1 MCTRSLFLSEE
12 EKNLWPGFIWL
23 SKLSYDSLCI
33 KVEQNQLNHAHI
45 IRGTLPTRKL
55 YSSEIQIFEIPT
67 IIVKASHMLGSTP
80 FQLRK
85 ICL

>member
-23 SKLSYDSLCI
+23 SKLSYDSLCN
-33 KVEQNQLNHAHI
+33 KVEQNYI

-85 ICL
+85 ICV